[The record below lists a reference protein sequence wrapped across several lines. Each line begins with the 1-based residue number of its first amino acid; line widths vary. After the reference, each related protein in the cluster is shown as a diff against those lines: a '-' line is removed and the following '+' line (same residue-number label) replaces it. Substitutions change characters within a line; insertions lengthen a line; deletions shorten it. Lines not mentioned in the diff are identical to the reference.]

1 MAITDFTD
9 WDLSDRGSKDAER
22 HRGKIDDAIRKG
34 VKDVISEESII
45 TKRKGRKVRIPVRGL
60 KDYRFVYGNKGK
72 NGSAGAGSGEG
83 KPGDIVGQKDKKDG
97 GNKPGNKEGNDYM
110 EAEVDIDYLIDIMFQ
125 DLGLPWIEEKTKIEK
140 LVPVG
145 WKFETISKKGVV
157 SRIHKKRT
165 FIETIKRTAS
175 YVGEIIRETNCTED
189 DAYIALSMAKDDIN
203 EAIDIIKEDRIDK
216 DHEAHLI
223 IDDDDLR
230 FKQIEPDMTPHSNA
244 VIIAMMDTSGSMTMN
259 KKYLARSMLFWMV
272 EFLKKTYDHVD
283 IKFIQHTTTAN
294 IVDEDTFF
302 HKGESG
308 GTYCWTAIDKA
319 LYLIDTEYPIDEWNT
334 YCVYISDGEDWEP
347 PKTIPYIE
355 RLLKKK
361 VNMFSYI
368 EIDTEADEDMYG
380 WRPENTLIK
389 EIQRKWKFKVKTMEG
404 TNFYRN
410 DEEHF
415 LLSIIRN
422 KNHIWPALRHM
433 LFEPKR

>member
-1 MAITDFTD
+1 
-9 WDLSDRGSKDAER
+9 
-22 HRGKIDDAIRKG
+22 
-34 VKDVISEESII
+34 
-45 TKRKGRKVRIPVRGL
+45 
-60 KDYRFVYGNKGK
+60 
-72 NGSAGAGSGEG
+72 
-83 KPGDIVGQKDKKDG
+83 
-97 GNKPGNKEGNDYM
+97 M

-410 DEEHF
+410 DEEHL

>member
-9 WDLSDRGSKDAER
+9 WDFSDRGSKDAER
-22 HRGKIDDAIRKG
+22 HRSKIDDAIRKG

-60 KDYRFVYGNKGK
+60 KDYRFVYGNKK
-72 NGSAGAGSGEG
+72 KDGSAGAGSGEG
-83 KPGDIVGQKDKKDG
+83 KPGDIVSQKDKKDG
-97 GNKPGNKEGNDYM
+97 SNKPGNKEGNDYM
-110 EAEVDIDYLIDIMFQ
+110 ETEVDIDYLIDIMFQ

-140 LVPVG
+140 LIPVG
-145 WKFETISKKGVV
+145 WKFESVSKKGVV
-157 SRIHKKRT
+157 SRIHKKKT
-165 FIETIKRTAS
+165 FIETIKRTSS

-203 EAIDIIKEDRIDK
+203 EAIDIIKENRINRT
-216 DHEAHLI
+216 HEPHLT

-230 FKQIEPDMTPHSNA
+230 FKQIEPDMVPHSNA

-272 EFLKKTYDHVD
+272 EFLKKTYDNVD

-294 IVDEDTFF
+294 VVDEETFF

-361 VNMFSYI
+361 VNMFSYV
-368 EIDTEADEDMYG
+368 EIDTESDEDMYG

-422 KNHIWPALRHM
+422 KNHIWPALRHQ